1 MARGSVAR
9 EGIVDAQVGIVNLV
23 KDVEFLVMA
32 KRREDR
38 LLGIMGVM

>member
-1 MARGSVAR
+1 MARGLVAR

-32 KRREDR
+32 KRREER
-38 LLGIMGVM
+38 LFGVMGVM

>member
-23 KDVEFLVMA
+23 KDVEFLVMT
-32 KRREDR
+32 RRRDETVC
-38 LLGIMGVM
+38 LVLWG